1 LNPADKYRMPN
12 EEDNGPKD
20 DVKIVVKKQPSE
32 SSIGVLDGPEKLG
45 FEDDKT
51 KKTVQEE
58 RDEKRQAVDN
68 IFTAAGND
76 SQLQLV
82 IFCYSVL
89 NGKNT

>member
-1 LNPADKYRMPN
+1 MPN

-58 RDEKRQAVDN
+58 RDEKMQAVDN

-76 SQLQLV
+76 SQQQLV
-82 IFCYSVL
+82 
-89 NGKNT
+89 K